1 VARAGGAPLKV
12 VLSTAGRFHIFAL
25 AKELQALGHL
35 NRIFTGLPWFAVK
48 REGIERSRVTTF
60 PYVRSFLMGSRF
72 LPLKLSPAT
81 LDYVHQLSVVAQ
93 DNHVS
98 RALPDC
104 DVFVGHE
111 GVGLVSGRAAQARGA
126 LYVCDRGCSHVEWA
140 YKLMREECERAGV
153 PPVSKPRTLQREMAE
168 YHAADLIA
176 VPSTYAAKSMAAKG
190 ISASKVV
197 LAPYGADVA
206 RFHAAPN
213 PAVQT
218 ADMLYVGRVNLRKGA
233 YDLFRAFSQLRIPNK
248 RLVIAGVVE
257 KEAATRF
264 RAELSRPD
272 VVCLGQVSRQKVGDL
287 MRNSLALVLPSI
299 DEGFGMVLA
308 EALACGCPVI
318 ATDHTGAPDLIEHGR
333 EGFITPIR
341 SPEASVEYIEMLW
354 RDPDRRIEM
363 GRAGRRRME
372 SLGGWAN
379 YAAIL
384 VNAYAEGLAAKGS
397 KA

>member
-1 VARAGGAPLKV
+1 LKV

-35 NRIFTGLPWFAVK
+35 SHVFTGFPWFAVK

-72 LPLKLSPAT
+72 LPFQFSWAT
-81 LDYVHQLSVVAQ
+81 LDYVFQLSVVAQ
-93 DNHVS
+93 DIFVS
-98 RALPDC
+98 RHLGDC

-111 GVGLVSGRAAQARGA
+111 CVGLISGRVAQARGA

-140 YKLMREECERAGV
+140 YELMREECERAGLR
-153 PPVSKPRTLQREMAE
+153 PILKPRTLQREMAE
-168 YHAADLIA
+168 YELSDLLA

-190 ISASKVV
+190 IPTSKVV
-197 LAPYGADVA
+197 LAPYGADVSQ
-206 RFHAAPN
+206 FHAARN
-213 PAVQT
+213 PTVHT
-218 ADMLYVGRVNLRKGA
+218 ADVLYVGRVNLRKGA
-233 YDLFRAFSQLRIPNK
+233 HDLFEAFSQLRIPNK
-248 RLVIAGVVE
+248 RLIIAGVIE
-257 KEAATRF
+257 KEVTTRY
-264 RAELSRPD
+264 RRELSRPD
-272 VVCLGQVSRQKVGDL
+272 VVCLGQVSRQEVGDL
-287 MRNSLALVLPSI
+287 MRNSLVLALPSI

-308 EALACGCPVI
+308 EALACGCPII

-341 SPEASVEYIEMLW
+341 SPELIVEYIEMLW

-384 VNAYAEGLAAKGS
+384 VKAYAEAIGAKAAS